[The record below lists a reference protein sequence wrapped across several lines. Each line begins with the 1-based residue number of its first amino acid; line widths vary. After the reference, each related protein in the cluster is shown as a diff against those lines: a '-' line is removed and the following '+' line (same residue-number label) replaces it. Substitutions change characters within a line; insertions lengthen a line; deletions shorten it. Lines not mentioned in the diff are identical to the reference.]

1 MNPLSKRESGQAFI
15 LVLIL
20 LLIGGLMLPPL
31 LGFVSTGLKAG
42 QLCEQKTDELYA
54 ADAGVEDALWKIK
67 NDALD
72 PLPYSYHITEINGLI
87 TEINGLSVYVDIDE
101 ADTIAGEPVGAGQHA
116 EWLIATTNVTYDA
129 GHYTYTISVSNSG
142 NSTVMIAKIL
152 IDLPPGVD
160 YVPIS
165 TSSNLT
171 EPQDAEPATISG
183 SSATGITPV
192 WENGTPRPGISRGET
207 KHHCFKLSGPPGIE
221 GIEGHGF
228 VEAQPTSM
236 GTVWIMDVV
245 PYSIRSQAKDASG
258 AVLAEIR
265 VRVWGNSQLLDI
277 SSWQIIH

>member
-1 MNPLSKRESGQAFI
+1 MNLLSKRESGQAII

-31 LGFVSTGLKAG
+31 LTFVSTGLKVS
-42 QLCEQKTDELYA
+42 QLYEQKTDELYA

-67 NDALD
+67 NDIPNFLD
-72 PLPYSYHITEINGLI
+72 PYQITD
-87 TEINGLSVYVDIDE
+87 INGLSVEVDIDE
-101 ADTIAGEPVGAGQHA
+101 ADTIAGEPVGDTGQHA

-129 GHYTYTISVSNSG
+129 GTGNYNYNMSVSNNG
-142 NSTVMIAKIL
+142 TDEEFDVHIARIL

-160 YVPIS
+160 YVADS

-171 EPQDAEPATISG
+171 EPQDAEPTTISG
-183 SSATGITPV
+183 SSATGITLV
-192 WENGTPRPGISRGET
+192 WENGTPRPEILAGET

-228 VEAQPTSM
+228 VEAKPHAM
-236 GTVWIMDVV
+236 GIYWIMDIV

-265 VRVWGNSQLLDI
+265 ARVWGNSQLLDI
-277 SSWQIIH
+277 SSWQIIP